1 MQLQIN
7 KITNLKIAAGHLNS
21 ILIKP
26 GETFSFCKL
35 VGLPTR
41 RKGYLYGTYKPE
53 NYIEQD

>member
-1 MQLQIN
+1 MQIN